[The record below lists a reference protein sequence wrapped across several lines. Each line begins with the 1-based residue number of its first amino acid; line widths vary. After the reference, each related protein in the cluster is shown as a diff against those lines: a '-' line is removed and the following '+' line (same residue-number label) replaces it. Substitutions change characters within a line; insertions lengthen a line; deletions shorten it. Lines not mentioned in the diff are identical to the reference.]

1 MPIWTKAQQEA
12 IDAPVGKGSILVGAA
27 AGSGKTA
34 VLVERVITK
43 LLDGETDIDRLLIVT
58 FTDAAAG
65 EMKEKII
72 DRLQR
77 ALDEAKNAEEEERL
91 KRQLR
96 LAGGADITT
105 IDAFCLRTVK
115 NNFHSIGVD
124 PGFFIAD
131 TAEAELLMDDSLD
144 ALFNDLYIAGDERF
158 LSLVD
163 KYASNRDDK
172 LLKRLILKI
181 YRFIQSF
188 AEPEKWLDDAASVYV
203 EDMSRGEWAKKYIID
218 EGCVKL
224 GREYEEYF
232 ISLAEEMIITAGGDT
247 ENFEEYIGGA
257 DESMKKYW
265 GTLWPGMC
273 LCINAAKELAA
284 VTDWDSAYEFY
295 KKYIE
300 PKGGMDE
307 LTPSKM
313 PKTKLSSDE
322 DWKDFCQRRN
332 DLKKPF
338 KAAAKKLV
346 NMSADDFNS
355 EVGSVALAKTARDL
369 VWLVKS
375 FDSAY
380 TAKKESRAM
389 KEFHDIEHLAY
400 RLFCENSAVRD
411 EYREKY
417 DEILID
423 EYQDTNG
430 LQDAIF
436 TTISRD
442 KKNIFMVGDLKQSI
456 YGFRGGDPSI
466 FKRRRN
472 DYKSVGADGRNI
484 VLSQNFRSRQEILK
498 SVNDIFSCVMSD
510 EAGDVAYEGD
520 ELIVRDDERECYP
533 PAEADNTSELHLLS
547 IIGQDEE
554 PELPDSAAGVSD
566 KLEASYVADRICELL
581 DGNYKICDK
590 ETGRYRNI
598 RCRDITILSKSVRY
612 VSDVYM
618 KALKSRGIPAFVE
631 LENYFER
638 REIQLMLTLIS
649 LIDNH
654 LQDIPLVSVMRS
666 PIGGF
671 TDNELAQIRLFAP
684 YTEYFY
690 YAVRDCAKKTT
701 DDLGEK
707 CKRLIDFL
715 ERWRGYVKRKS
726 VANLIWTIYSET
738 GFYDF
743 MGVLEGGEEAQ
754 ANLRLLYER
763 AKKYEQS
770 GFKGLFN
777 FLRYIEKLQN
787 RSEDLSGAKL
797 IGENH
802 DVVRIMTIHKSKGLE
817 FPVVFLTGTG
827 KRLRGKPETESRVLL
842 NKDLGFGLKYADAEN
857 SYYKDTP
864 MCTLVAEVNA
874 AEELAE
880 AMRLMYVG
888 MTRAKEKLIVTG
900 VRKHPMAE
908 GREGEMER
916 WRSLINSQGV
926 MTPENALKAKC
937 CMDWLYPAAM
947 NAENWRLVEAGTAD
961 LSGVSDD
968 ENVKIES
975 EKPSAELAA
984 AVGEILDFKYKYPE
998 SGVIPSKTSV
1008 SALKQ
1013 LYSGDDEEHM
1023 ESTPNEYDFT
1033 AMSRTPRFMRDK
1045 TPANEIGTA
1054 HHQLM
1059 SYIDLDGI
1067 RNSEDRTEFIKS
1079 ELERIADAGQIDA
1092 EAITEDMA
1100 KHCAEFFESA
1110 LGERM
1115 LAART
1120 VMRERNFQIAIP
1132 AKLYDNRLGE
1142 DYDDETMILQGVI
1155 DCFFEEEDGVVLLDY
1170 KTDKVSGENGMEEIK
1185 EKYRLQLDL
1194 YAEAIEKITKKSVK
1208 EKYLY
1213 LFSVKSVVQL

>member
-1 MPIWTKAQQEA
+1 MAVWTKAQREA
-12 IDAPVGKGSILVGAA
+12 IDAPIGKGSVLVGAA

-43 LLDGETDIDRLLIVT
+43 LLRGDTDIDRLLIVT

-72 DRLQR
+72 DRLQK
-77 ALDEAKNAEEEERL
+77 ALDEAENAETEERL

-115 NNFHSIGVD
+115 NNFHSLGVD

-144 ALFNDLYIAGDERF
+144 ALFNDLYIANDERF
-158 LSLVD
+158 LTLAD

-172 LLKRLILKI
+172 ALKRLILKI

-188 AEPEKWLDDAASVYV
+188 AEPERWLDDAASMYV
-203 EDMSRGEWAKKYIID
+203 EDMSGGEWAKKYIID
-218 EGCVKL
+218 EGCVRL
-224 GREYEEYF
+224 GREYSEHF
-232 ISLAEEMIITAGGDT
+232 VSLAEEMIKTAGGNTADI
-247 ENFEEYIGGA
+247 NEYINGA

-265 GTLWPGMC
+265 GTLWQGMC
-273 LCINAAKELAA
+273 LCVNAAAELAA
-284 VTDWDSAYEFY
+284 VTDWDGAYEFY

-300 PKGGMDE
+300 PADGLDN
-307 LTPSKM
+307 LVPSKM
-313 PKTKLSSDE
+313 PKTKQSSDD

-332 DLKKPF
+332 DLKKTF
-338 KAAAKKLV
+338 KSAAKKLV
-346 NMSADDFNS
+346 NMSADDFNL
-355 EVGSVALAKTARDL
+355 EVGSADLAKTARDL

-375 FDSAY
+375 FDRAY
-380 TAKKESRAM
+380 TAKKESRSM

-400 RLFCENSAVRD
+400 RLFRENETVRG

-442 KKNIFMVGDLKQSI
+442 RKNIFMVGDLKQSI

-472 DYKSVGADGRNI
+472 DYKSAGADGRNI
-484 VLSQNFRSRQEILK
+484 ALSQNFRSRREILK
-498 SVNDIFSCVMSD
+498 SVNDIFSRVMSD
-510 EAGDVAYEGD
+510 KAGDVAYEGD
-520 ELIVRDDERECYP
+520 ELIVRDEERECYP
-533 PAEADNTSELHLLS
+533 APESDNISELHLLS
-547 IIGQDEE
+547 VIGGDEE
-554 PELPDSAAGVSD
+554 PDLPDSAAGVSD
-566 KLEASYVADRICELL
+566 KLEASYVADRIRELL
-581 DGNYKICDK
+581 DGNYRIYDK

-631 LENYFER
+631 IENYFER

-684 YTEYFY
+684 RTEYFY
-690 YAVRDCAKKTT
+690 YAVCARAEKAS
-701 DDLGEK
+701 DNLGAK
-707 CKRLIDFL
+707 CKRLVDSL

-738 GFYDF
+738 AFYDF

-827 KRLRGKPETESRVLL
+827 KRLRGKPDSESRVLL
-842 NKDLGFGLKYADAEN
+842 NKDLGFGLKYADAEK

-864 MCTLVAEVNA
+864 MCGLVAEVNA
-874 AEELAE
+874 AEEVSE

-900 VRKHPMAE
+900 AKRYPTAE
-908 GREGEMER
+908 GREAQMEK
-916 WRSLINSQGV
+916 WRDMINAEGV

-937 CMDWLYPAAM
+937 CMDWLYPAAV
-947 NAENWRLVEAGTAD
+947 NAENWRLAEA
-961 LSGVSDD
+961 GVSDLSAVSD
-968 ENVKIES
+968 EENETTEPK
-975 EKPSAELAA
+975 KPSAELIA

-998 SGVIPSKTSV
+998 SGLIPSKTSV
-1008 SALKQ
+1008 SALKR
-1013 LYSGDDEEHM
+1013 LYNGDDEEYM
-1023 ESTPNEYDFT
+1023 ESKPNEYDFT

-1045 TPANEIGTA
+1045 APANEIGTA
-1054 HHQLM
+1054 YHQLM

-1067 RNSEDRTEFIKS
+1067 RNAENRTEFIKS
-1079 ELERIADAGQIDA
+1079 EIERIAAAGQIDEEAVTENMA
-1092 EAITEDMA
+1092 ER
-1100 KHCAEFFESA
+1100 CAEFFESP
-1110 LGERM
+1110 LGARM
-1115 LAART
+1115 LASPAVT
-1120 VMRERNFQIAIP
+1120 RERNFQIAIP
-1132 AKLYDNRLGE
+1132 AKLYNNSLGG
-1142 DYDDETMILQGVI
+1142 DYDGETMILQGVI
-1155 DCFFEEEDGVVLLDY
+1155 DCFFEEEGGIVLLDY
-1170 KTDKVSGENGMEEIK
+1170 KTDKVSGENGIEEIK
-1185 EKYRLQLDL
+1185 EKYRMQLDL